1 MKPRANVR
9 LILLFPVGSSYF
21 LDDLRYLRTPNSVP
35 MYMKKKSFL
44 LGVLLLL
51 FPEAKAQDL
60 MPDSVLNR
68 LCDCDLLFQVAK
80 RGNAITDVTQGA
92 ANLPIEHVG
101 VYVCLDGRPLVLEAI
116 PERGVC
122 ITPLDSFLCRQ
133 VSADGRPLVVVGR
146 VTGDID
152 RKCSLERA
160 RSFLGCRYD
169 SLFLP
174 DNRDVYCSELVQ
186 KSFVHAD
193 GTPVFTPIPMTF
205 RDAEG
210 NIPEYWLRFY
220 ARHGRSVPEGEPGSN
235 PGDLSRRP
243 NVQMVWNLMNAG
255 CP

>member
-1 MKPRANVR
+1 
-9 LILLFPVGSSYF
+9 
-21 LDDLRYLRTPNSVP
+21 

-44 LGVLLLL
+44 FGVLLLL
-51 FPEAKAQDL
+51 FPGAKAQGL
-60 MPDSVLNR
+60 MPDSVLGR
-68 LCDCDLLFQVAK
+68 LCDCDLFFQVAE
-80 RGNAITDVTQGA
+80 RGNAITDVTQGV

-101 VYVCLDGRPLVLEAI
+101 VYVCLTGRPLVLEAI

-122 ITPLDSFLCRQ
+122 LTPLDSFLCRQ
-133 VSADGRPLVVVGR
+133 ISAGGKPLVVVGR
-146 VTGDID
+146 VTDDID
-152 RKCSLERA
+152 RKRSLARA

-174 DNRDVYCSELVQ
+174 DNRDIYCSELVQ

-193 GTPVFTPIPMTF
+193 GSLVFSSIPMTF

-243 NVQMVWNLMNAG
+243 NVRIVWNLMKDG
-255 CP
+255 CL